1 MQHLFT
7 FALALALL
15 SGCAATSST
24 SSSSV
29 PLPPDVAITPP
40 DAALAPQQRAF
51 SGKWSGKWRGLAGG
65 QQQET
70 VLVVESVTADGATVV
85 YAQGDHSRFR
95 SFHRRTTARIADGKL
110 SFTFDQRS
118 PITFTYQLQPDGTL
132 EAQSQSRGFTA
143 VATLTRASS

>member
-1 MQHLFT
+1 MQHFFT
-7 FALALALL
+7 LTLALALL
-15 SGCAATSST
+15 AGCAASST

-29 PLPPDVAITPP
+29 PLPADIAITPP
-40 DAALAPQQRAF
+40 GPDVAQPHRAF

-85 YAQGDHSRFR
+85 YAQGDHSRFPA
-95 SFHRRTTARIADGKL
+95 FHRRTTARIADGKL
-110 SFTFDQRS
+110 SFSFEQRS

-132 EAQSQSRGFTA
+132 KAESLSRGFTA
-143 VATLTRASS
+143 VATLTRTNS